1 MGFRIIGR
9 RISFVIGSMNMSYCF
24 RGEGKNKFITLG
36 VNCFPRTKLTK
47 FGLKARKSDGELTYP
62 FDLCAIPLKSVAEIL
77 KNDFCD
83 YFDDLSFDKELNIWV
98 NKKYSIKYF
107 HDKNLEKEKFYKRYK
122 ARIENFRQKTAAI
135 KNPVFISAIF
145 NETYD
150 KALYNDISQSL
161 RKYCGLD
168 KDFKYLVVNIKT
180 KVDIENIISDGNIF
194 YKEILEPC
202 SNYSNI
208 WTDTSLD
215 KKIPKMYDFY
225 SEYVNFVKMF
235 I

>member
-1 MGFRIIGR
+1 M
-9 RISFVIGSMNMSYCF
+9 
-24 RGEGKNKFITLG
+24 
-36 VNCFPRTKLTK
+36 
-47 FGLKARKSDGELTYP
+47 
-62 FDLCAIPLKSVAEIL
+62 
-77 KNDFCD
+77 
-83 YFDDLSFDKELNIWV
+83 
-98 NKKYSIKYF
+98 
-107 HDKNLEKEKFYKRYK
+107 
-122 ARIENFRQKTAAI
+122 
-135 KNPVFISAIF
+135 
-145 NETYD
+145 
-150 KALYNDISQSL
+150 
-161 RKYCGLD
+161 D